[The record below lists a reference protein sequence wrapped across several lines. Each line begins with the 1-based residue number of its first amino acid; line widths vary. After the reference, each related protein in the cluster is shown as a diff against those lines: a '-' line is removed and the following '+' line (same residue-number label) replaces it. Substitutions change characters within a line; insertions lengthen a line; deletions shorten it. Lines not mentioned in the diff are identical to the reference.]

1 MGRQGRPNP
10 WNQPIPM
17 LQAASPASESFFS
30 FSSSP
35 SPTRT
40 PAPFFCAIFV
50 RTLQFVSNL
59 FGQGLSSLPCS
70 SFLLLFAPL
79 ASLKLRAAGFRKGKA
94 NSSCRLLGIESAWKG
109 WASFGILEHLHG
121 WALRAQHCQSMCKSW
136 AEESAYSR
144 GEREKKIRKGKSF
157 LCVILMFGLPSLSWV
172 CIILLS
178 ARAGQGLNFSP
189 VPVFRCWSLFFFHLL
204 WHL

>member
-1 MGRQGRPNP
+1 MPYGQAGTPKP
-10 WNQPIPM
+10 LKSAHPHAAGSFTCLWIL
-17 LQAASPASESFFS
+17 LQLLFFS
-30 FSSSP
+30 QPHQNTSTFLLCNFCSDSP
-35 SPTRT
+35 
-40 PAPFFCAIFV
+40 
-50 RTLQFVSNL
+50 FVSNL

-144 GEREKKIRKGKSF
+144 GERKENQERKVFPLCNVNVWTSQFVLSLYYSSF
-157 LCVILMFGLPSLSWV
+157 CPCW
-172 CIILLS
+172 
-178 ARAGQGLNFSP
+178 ARFK
-189 VPVFRCWSLFFFHLL
+189 F
-204 WHL
+204 